1 MARNLK
7 PRCKACRRI
16 GESVCGSAKCALIRR
31 HYAPGQHG
39 LKRKPRLTEFGTQL
53 REKQKAKALYGV
65 LERQFSNYY
74 AQASKT
80 VGNTSE
86 LLLQLLETRLDNVV
100 YRAGF
105 AQTRRQAR
113 QLVSHSHVLVDDK
126 KCTIPSRQVKIG
138 NVISLRPGIQASK
151 YGQDLG
157 TRLKMYDAPQWLQLD
172 KTRATAQMLALPAA
186 VDAEQSIA
194 VNMIVEYYSR

>member
-39 LKRKPRLTEFGTQL
+39 LKRKSRLTEFGTQL
-53 REKQKAKALYGV
+53 REKQKAKAFYGV

-86 LLLQLLETRLDNVV
+86 LLMQLLESRLDNVV
-100 YRAGF
+100 YRSGF

-113 QLVSHSHVLVDDK
+113 QLVAHGHVLVNGG
-126 KCTIPSRQVKIG
+126 KCTIASRQVKASD
-138 NVISLRPGIQASK
+138 VIALRPGIQKSK
-151 YGQDLG
+151 YGQDLNSV
-157 TRLKMYDAPQWLQLD
+157 LKGHEAPQWLQVD
-172 KTRATAQMLALPAA
+172 KTKYTAQVLSLPKAA
-186 VDAEQSIA
+186 DAEHSIA

>member
-7 PRCKACRRI
+7 PKCKLCRRL
-16 GESVCGSAKCALIRR
+16 GESVCGTAKCALTRR
-31 HYAPGQHG
+31 AYAPGQHG

-65 LERQFSNYY
+65 LEKQFRNYY
-74 AQASKT
+74 LKASKK

-86 LLLQLLETRLDNVV
+86 YLLQLLETRLDNVA

-113 QLVSHSHVLVDDK
+113 QLVSHGHILVNGK
-126 KCTIPSRQVKIG
+126 KCNVPSRQVATSD
-138 NVISLRPGIQASK
+138 VISLKPALSKSK
-151 YGQDLG
+151 YLEQID
-157 TRLKMYDAPQWLQLD
+157 TNLKMHDAPHWLQVD
-172 KTRATAQMLALPAA
+172 KARHTAQVLAMPTAQ
-186 VDAEQSIA
+186 DAEKSIA